1 MPTPIPVATYR
12 LQLNKD
18 FGFDDAA
25 RLVPYLKSLG
35 ISHLYASPFLKARAG
50 STHGYDITDY
60 GALNPE
66 LGGEDAFARLSRAL
80 EAADMGLILDFV
92 PNHMGVNFADNSWWL
107 DVLEWGP
114 KSPRA
119 VSFDIDWDRLPH
131 RRAGGVL
138 LPILGSP
145 YGRALENGEIVLKYD
160 RDEGTFSAWYYEHR
174 LPIDPSRYGEILGTV
189 VAAAEAATEPAG
201 LRLLDLAARYH
212 GPNAPSYDDAPSFKA
227 ELASLDGGADII
239 ECGLKVYRPSPDD
252 GSRAM
257 LLHDLLDRQHYRLAH
272 WRQART
278 ELNYRRFFDINNLA
292 GLRVEDAGTF
302 RESHVLVARLIAQGQ
317 LHGIR
322 LDHIDG
328 LSDPISYCRKLHR
341 LVRQMQ
347 RSSSGIRPFYVV
359 VEKILAD
366 GEALPNFEGVD
377 GTTGYEWL
385 NIMSR
390 VLVNGAGLQRLE
402 IDRPEFTDDS
412 RTFSV
417 ILEEAKL
424 HVLKNL
430 LGSEFKGLTRMLS
443 HIAAS
448 HYSSRDF
455 GIDRLRLML
464 KEFVIHFPVYRTY
477 VRASGASPQDRATI
491 AVAINAARA
500 RWHGTDAEILD
511 FLEEALTLDLIRPE
525 RSGYSRTEVVH
536 FALKVQQ
543 FTGPM
548 MAKSLED
555 TAFYRYVR
563 LLALNEVGGDPDASA
578 LAIAEFHDRMQV
590 RVETWP
596 HGMTATATH
605 DTKRGE
611 DGRARVLAISDLA
624 EEWGEVVRHWQEL
637 NEHLVTRAQGARTPS
652 RLHEYMIYQT
662 LIGAWPLQGREKN
675 FADRIVAYALKAT
688 REGKVETSW
697 TDPVKSYEAALESFI
712 RGFLDEK
719 KSAAFM
725 LSFNEFAQRTAL
737 LGALNG
743 LAQITLKATVPG
755 VPDFYQGTELWDLS
769 LVDPD
774 NRRAVDFTMRERSL
788 DNLHELPDWSAL
800 ASQWEDGRIKLA
812 LTHRLLA
819 WRSAREAIFSRGDY
833 RPLRVSGPHAE
844 HVLAFARTLRRDAT
858 IVVVARHFAPFTE
871 AGRHWPRS
879 RDWNGTLH
887 LDGFSAVRSQLHSD
901 HENCAGSAPLAE
913 LFHVL
918 PIALFDAKIT
928 L

>member
-1 MPTPIPVATYR
+1 MS
-12 LQLNKD
+12 
-18 FGFDDAA
+18 
-25 RLVPYLKSLG
+25 KSCVRSWL
-35 ISHLYASPFLKARAG
+35 P
-50 STHGYDITDY
+50 
-60 GALNPE
+60 
-66 LGGEDAFARLSRAL
+66 
-80 EAADMGLILDFV
+80 AD
-92 PNHMGVNFADNSWWL
+92 
-107 DVLEWGP
+107 
-114 KSPRA
+114 
-119 VSFDIDWDRLPH
+119 
-131 RRAGGVL
+131 
-138 LPILGSP
+138 
-145 YGRALENGEIVLKYD
+145 
-160 RDEGTFSAWYYEHR
+160 
-174 LPIDPSRYGEILGTV
+174 
-189 VAAAEAATEPAG
+189 AATEPAG
-201 LRLLDLAARYH
+201 LRLLDLAARYQ

-239 ECGLKVYRPSPDD
+239 ERGLKVYRPSPDD
-252 GSRAM
+252 GSTAM
-257 LLHDLLDRQHYRLAH
+257 LLHRLLDRQHYRLAH

-302 RESHVLVARLIAQGQ
+302 RESHALVARLIAQGQ

-347 RSSSGIRPFYVV
+347 RSNSGIRPFYVV

-402 IDRPEFTDDS
+402 IDRPEFTDDH
-412 RTFSV
+412 RAFSV

-430 LGSEFKGLTRMLS
+430 LASEFNGLTQMLS
-443 HIAAS
+443 RIAVS

-525 RSGYSRTEVVH
+525 RSGYSRAEVVH

-578 LAIAEFHDRMQV
+578 LAISEFHDRMQA

-637 NEHLVTRAQGARTPS
+637 NEHLVTRAQGARAPS

-712 RGFLDEK
+712 RGLLDEE

-737 LGALNG
+737 LGALNS

-774 NRRAVDFTMRERSL
+774 NRRAVDFTTRERSL
-788 DNLHELPDWSAL
+788 DNLHEFPDWSAL
-800 ASQWEDGRIKLA
+800 ASQWDDGRIKLA

-819 WRSAREAIFSRGDY
+819 WRRAREAIFSHGDY
-833 RPLRVSGPHAE
+833 RPLRVTGPHGE
-844 HVLAFARTLRRDAT
+844 HVLAFARTLRRDAS

-901 HENCAGSAPLAE
+901 HGNYAGSAPLAE

-918 PIALFDAKIT
+918 PVALFDAEVT